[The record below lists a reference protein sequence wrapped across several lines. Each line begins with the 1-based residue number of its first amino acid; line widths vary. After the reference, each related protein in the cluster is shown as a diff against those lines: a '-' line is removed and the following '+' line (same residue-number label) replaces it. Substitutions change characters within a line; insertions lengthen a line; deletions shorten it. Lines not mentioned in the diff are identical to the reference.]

1 MTKKT
6 VNIGGQEITLR
17 TSAYLPILFRMLFH
31 EDFLRGMSNL
41 NNARIRTAKAMA
53 DNKQRTSANAELTEE
68 NAQVENAT
76 QAEEKEVADAQNIP
90 DDAEDGNLLEFIY
103 GIDLVF
109 MARMI
114 YAMAYHADS
123 SILDMEEWFSGL
135 DDPNAVYTLTSAAL
149 EIYAED
155 AETTAAAKKKPPKRK
170 EK

>member
-1 MTKKT
+1 MK
-6 VNIGGQEITLR
+6 NRAG
-17 TSAYLPILFRMLFH
+17 Y
-31 EDFLRGMSNL
+31 
-41 NNARIRTAKAMA
+41 ARIYARGNCGRPCKGKAA
-53 DNKQRTSANAELTEE
+53 VNEAGISGEKSENTNDAELTEE